1 MNEILKKYY
10 NYQELIDDIT
20 IAGTSL
26 PRFPSDASTSADW
39 FTKTIASLGLAYRVY
54 NLGTTFTD
62 AIIKD
67 LINAV
72 MTIVYDRHAEDFIV
86 WVEPTANDIYDE
98 QIAANKAFGKLVN
111 VVDLTLPKYAPLLTQ
126 FAKYSDD
133 PLAPITSS
141 TTGRTRFNDTP
152 QDDGDF
158 NDEDHATNVSDF
170 SSETEVDVGSIMTR
184 LSELFKNF
192 ESIILRWSNEFNS
205 LFFKEVQL

>member
-10 NYQELIDDIT
+10 NYQELIDGIT
-20 IAGTSL
+20 IADTSL
-26 PRFPSDASTSADW
+26 PRFPNDAVMSADW
-39 FTKTIASLGLAYRVY
+39 FTKLITSVGVQYRPY

-62 AIIKD
+62 AIVKD
-67 LINAV
+67 LVNAV
-72 MTIVYDRHAEDFIV
+72 MTIVYDRHAEDFIIY
-86 WVEPTANDIYDE
+86 VEPTGNDTYDE
-98 QIAANKAFGKLVN
+98 QIARNKAFSKLVN
-111 VVDLTLPKYAPLLTQ
+111 VLDLTLPKYAALLTQ

-133 PLAPITSS
+133 PLAPISSS

-158 NDEDHATNVSDF
+158 NDEDHATNVSDS
-170 SSETEVDVGSIMTR
+170 SSETNVDVGSIMTR
-184 LSELFKNF
+184 LGELFKNF

>member
-10 NYQELIDDIT
+10 NYQELIDNIT
-20 IAGTSL
+20 ITGTSM
-26 PRFPSDASTSADW
+26 PRFPNDAVMSADW
-39 FTKTIASLGLAYRVY
+39 FTKLIASLGLTYRAY
-54 NLGTTFTD
+54 NLGSTFTD
-62 AIIKD
+62 AIVKD

-86 WVEPTANDIYDE
+86 WVEPTTNDIYDE
-98 QIAANKAFGKLVN
+98 AIASNKAFSKLVN
-111 VVDLTLPKYAPLLTQ
+111 VLDLTLPKYAPLLTQ

-133 PLAPITSS
+133 PLAPISS
-141 TTGRTRFNDTP
+141 TTTGRTRFNDTP

-158 NDEDHATNVSDF
+158 NDEDHATNVSD
-170 SSETEVDVGSIMTR
+170 SSSNTEVDVGSIMTR
-184 LSELFKNF
+184 LGELFKNF